1 MVFGKAEGEMI
12 ATVTLN
18 PAVDKTLSVSRVI
31 LGNVNRMD
39 EVHNMAGG
47 KGINV
52 AHVLKQFGYET
63 KALGFVGGYT
73 GEFIENSVEAMGVVN
88 AFTHVAG
95 NTRTSTNV
103 IGEDGY
109 ITELLEPG
117 PQISDNEK
125 EEFLKSYKEQIK
137 NCEMVILS
145 GSAPRGINSDFYAEL
160 ISAASSENVKI
171 LLDASGENLKSGMQA
186 KPFMIKPNMMELQTL
201 MGRKIQGMHE
211 VCEAAVSLVKD
222 GIPNVLVSMGSKGI
236 LYAKDENQST
246 GVYYVPAPRIRV
258 VNSVG
263 SGDCAVAAFAMS
275 FLEGLN
281 PEETVKRCVAV
292 SVANA
297 LSLENGEID
306 KDRVEEI
313 KKSIS
318 LCNIE

>member
-1 MVFGKAEGEMI
+1 MI

-18 PAVDKTLSVSRVI
+18 PAVDKTLSVSRVV

-52 AHVLKQFGYET
+52 AHVLEQFGYET

-73 GEFIENSVEAMGVVN
+73 GDFIEDSVEAMGVIN
-88 AFTHVAG
+88 AFTKVSG

-103 IGEDGY
+103 ISEDGY
-109 ITELLEPG
+109 ITEFLEPG
-117 PQISDNEK
+117 PQILEK
-125 EEFLKSYKEQIK
+125 EKKEFLKNYKEQIK
-137 NCEMVILS
+137 DCDLVVLS
-145 GSAPRGINSDFYAEL
+145 GSAPRGIDPDFYSEL
-160 ISAASSENVKI
+160 ILTATEEDVRI
-171 LLDASGENLKSGMQA
+171 LFDASGENLKKGMYA
-186 KPFMIKPNMMELQTL
+186 RPFMIKPNMAELQTL

-211 VCEAAVSLVKD
+211 VSDAAVQLVEW

-236 LYAKDENQST
+236 LYAKREDKNV

-258 VNSVG
+258 INSVG

-275 FLEGLN
+275 VLEGLN

-297 LSLENGEID
+297 LSLENAEID
-306 KDRVEEI
+306 KARVDELM
-313 KKSIS
+313 KSLK

>member
-1 MVFGKAEGEMI
+1 MI

-52 AHVLKQFGYET
+52 AHVLEQFGYET

-73 GEFIENSVEAMGVVN
+73 GDFIEDSVEAMGVVN
-88 AFTHVAG
+88 AFTRVAG

-117 PQISDNEK
+117 PEISEK
-125 EEFLKSYKEQIK
+125 EKAEFLQNYKEQIK
-137 NCEMVILS
+137 DCELVILS
-145 GSAPRGINSDFYAEL
+145 GSAPRGIDPEFYAEL
-160 ISAASSENVKI
+160 IEEASKENVKI
-171 LLDASGENLKSGMQA
+171 LLDASGDNLKKGMLA
-186 KPFMIKPNMMELQTL
+186 KPFMIKPNMAELQTL

-211 VCEAAVSLVKD
+211 VSDAAVSLVKQ

-236 LYAKDENQST
+236 LYAKDMGEEA

-275 FLEGLN
+275 YIEGLA

-306 KDRVEEI
+306 KLRVDEI
-313 KKSIS
+313 MKGLS